1 MVSGLDNSQS
11 ITNEVALDGLKVPT
25 EQHPDPELAK
35 KLEHAKDDDSDD

>member
-1 MVSGLDNSQS
+1 
-11 ITNEVALDGLKVPT
+11 LKVPT